1 MSCCNMLGGVNTE
14 KQVIYEA
21 LFELSHAI
29 SGHSDLNSLLRALF
43 RSLKRVVNF
52 DFLVLFL
59 HDEFSDTLRL
69 NAIASA
75 DKIEGI
81 EPPAIS
87 ADEGNPAE
95 WVWRNQKP
103 IVIPQVEKEDRWP
116 EIIGRFRERGISSF
130 AIVPMTTGERRLG
143 ALAFGS
149 IAVTE
154 TSQEEMDF
162 IQRMTSEF
170 AATINSYLTQA
181 KYLHERD
188 RLQLL
193 FDVTN
198 SLVSKLS
205 WEALFSAVADQ
216 LSKVVKCDVAALALL
231 DKKTGELFLSGLHT
245 ASQVP
250 VDIETIRALPDGLP
264 SGEALS
270 TGKPVLV
277 DVSDFQRFPSAMYQ
291 RWVNSGLCC
300 GCSIPLVTPN
310 SVLGTIELGRYTR
323 QPFSQEDI
331 ELLVQVAHQV
341 AIALENSLAYRE
353 LAEMKE
359 MLAVE
364 KSYLED
370 DIRIDQNLGDM
381 LGDSPAFQAVLRSLQ
396 VVAPTDATVL
406 ILGET
411 GTGKELIAR
420 AIHGLS
426 GRSRNIFVK
435 VNCAAI
441 PASLLESEL
450 FGHEKGAFTG
460 ALAQRIGRF
469 ELANHGTLF
478 LDEIGEIP
486 LELQSKLLR
495 AIQEQEFERLGTNRT
510 THTDIRFI
518 AASNRNLKA
527 MMEKGEFRSDL
538 YYRLHVFP
546 LPVPPLRERN
556 EDIPL
561 LARYFTQKFAHRM
574 GRRIEAISPAAVDML
589 TRYEW
594 PGNIREL
601 QNVIERSVVL
611 TRGPL
616 LELAM
621 PEVGPGFSAVAR
633 KSDTG
638 VMAERKRILQALKD
652 ARCVVGGPDGAA
664 ARLGLKRT
672 TLQARMKKLGITR
685 EYQ

>member
-1 MSCCNMLGGVNTE
+1 MLDGVKTE
-14 KQVIYEA
+14 KPAIYEA
-21 LFELSHAI
+21 LFELAQAI
-29 SGHSDLNSLLRALF
+29 SGHSDLDSLCRALF

-52 DFLVLFL
+52 DFLVLML
-59 HDEFSDTLRL
+59 HDESSNALRM

-75 DKIEGI
+75 DEIEVVD
-81 EPPAIS
+81 PPS
-87 ADEGNPAE
+87 ASVDDDNPAV
-95 WVWRNQKP
+95 WVWKNQKP
-103 IVIPQVEKEDRWP
+103 LVIPQVEKEDRWP
-116 EIIGRFRERGISSF
+116 DILGRLWERGIASF
-130 AIVPMTTGERRLG
+130 IMVPMTTGERRLG
-143 ALAFGS
+143 ILSFGS
-149 IAVTE
+149 VTITE

-162 IQRMTSEF
+162 IQRVTSEF
-170 AATINSYLTQA
+170 AVTIDSYLTQA
-181 KYLHERD
+181 KYLRERD

-205 WEALFSAVADQ
+205 RDALFSAVADL
-216 LSKVVKCDVAALALL
+216 LSKVVTCDVAALALL
-231 DKKTGELFLSGLHT
+231 DKKTGELFLSGLYT
-245 ASQVP
+245 AGQIP
-250 VDIETIRALPDGLP
+250 VDIDTVRALPDGLP

-277 DVSDFQRFPSAMYQ
+277 DVPDFPRFTSPVFK
-291 RWVNSGLCC
+291 RWVDAGLYC
-300 GCSIPLVTPN
+300 GCSIPLVTPD
-310 SVLGTIELGRYTR
+310 SVLGTIELGRKTR
-323 QPFSQEDI
+323 QPFTREDVD
-331 ELLVQVAHQV
+331 LLIQVAHQI

-359 MLAVE
+359 RLAIE
-364 KSYLED
+364 KSYLEN
-370 DIRIDQNLGDM
+370 DIRTDQNLGDM
-381 LGDSPAFQAVLRSLQ
+381 LGESPAFQAVLESLQ
-396 VVAPTDATVL
+396 IVAPTDATVL

-420 AIHGLS
+420 AIHDLS
-426 GRSRNIFVK
+426 GRNKNSFVK

-460 ALAQRIGRF
+460 ALTQRLGRF
-469 ELANHGTLF
+469 ELAHQGTLF

-495 AIQEQEFERLGTNRT
+495 AIQEQEFERLGASRT
-510 THTDIRFI
+510 IHTDIRFI

-527 MMEKGEFRSDL
+527 MVERGDFRSDL

-546 LPVPPLRERN
+546 LPVPPLRERR

-561 LARYFTQKFAHRM
+561 LTRYFTQKFAQRM
-574 GRRIEAISPAAVDML
+574 GRRIEAISPVAMDML
-589 TRYEW
+589 VRYEW

-611 TRGPL
+611 TKGRI

-621 PEVGPGFSAVAR
+621 PEVGSGFSAAAR
-633 KSDTG
+633 KSG
-638 VMAERKRILQALKD
+638 IEVMAERERILQALKD
-652 ARCVVGGPDGAA
+652 TKCIVGGPNGAA

-672 TLQARMKKLGITR
+672 TLQARMKKLGIAR
-685 EYQ
+685 DYQ

>member
-1 MSCCNMLGGVNTE
+1 MLDGVKTE
-14 KQVIYEA
+14 KPVIYEA
-21 LFELSHAI
+21 LFELAQAI
-29 SGHSDLNSLLRALF
+29 SGHSDLDSLCRALF
-43 RSLKRVVNF
+43 RSLRRVVNF
-52 DFLVLFL
+52 DFLVLIL
-59 HDEFSDTLRL
+59 HDESSNALRMR
-69 NAIASA
+69 AIASA
-75 DKIEGI
+75 DEIEVVD
-81 EPPAIS
+81 PPS
-87 ADEGNPAE
+87 ASVDDDNPAA
-95 WVWRNQKP
+95 WVWKNQKP
-103 IVIPQVEKEDRWP
+103 LVIPQVEKEDRWP
-116 EIIGRFRERGISSF
+116 DILGRLWERGIASF
-130 AIVPMTTGERRLG
+130 VMVPMTTGEKRLG
-143 ALAFGS
+143 ILSFGS
-149 IAVTE
+149 GAVTE

-162 IQRMTSEF
+162 IQRVTSEF
-170 AATINSYLTQA
+170 AVTIDSYLTQA
-181 KYLHERD
+181 KYLRERD

-205 WEALFSAVADQ
+205 RDALFSAVADL
-216 LSKVVKCDVAALALL
+216 LSKVVTCDVAALALL

-245 ASQVP
+245 AGQIP
-250 VDIETIRALPDGLP
+250 IDIDTIRALPDGLP

-277 DVSDFQRFPSAMYQ
+277 EVQDFPRFPSPVFKL
-291 RWVNSGLCC
+291 WVDAGLYC

-310 SVLGTIELGRYTR
+310 SVLGTIELGRKTR
-323 QPFSQEDI
+323 QPFTREDVD
-331 ELLVQVAHQV
+331 LLIQVAHQI

-359 MLAVE
+359 RLAIE
-364 KSYLED
+364 KSYLEN
-370 DIRIDQNLGDM
+370 DIRTDQNLGDM
-381 LGDSPAFQAVLRSLQ
+381 LGESLAFQAVLKSLQ
-396 VVAPTDATVL
+396 IVAPTDATVL

-420 AIHGLS
+420 AIHDLS
-426 GRSRNIFVK
+426 GRNKNSFVK

-460 ALAQRIGRF
+460 AVTQRLGRF
-469 ELANHGTLF
+469 ELAHQGTLF
-478 LDEIGEIP
+478 LDEIAEIP

-495 AIQEQEFERLGTNRT
+495 AIQEQEFERLGASRT
-510 THTDIRFI
+510 IHTDIRFI

-527 MMEKGEFRSDL
+527 MVERGDFRSDL

-546 LPVPPLRERN
+546 LPVPPLRERR

-561 LARYFTQKFAHRM
+561 LTRYFTQKFAQHM
-574 GRRIEAISPAAVDML
+574 GRRIDAISPAAMDML
-589 TRYEW
+589 VRYEW

-611 TRGPL
+611 TKGRI

-621 PEVGPGFSAVAR
+621 PEVGSGFSAAAR
-633 KSDTG
+633 KSG
-638 VMAERKRILQALKD
+638 IEIMAERERILQALKD
-652 ARCVVGGPDGAA
+652 AKCIVGGPNGAA

-672 TLQARMKKLGITR
+672 TLQARMRKLGIAR
-685 EYQ
+685 DYQ